1 MSMKATAKKIL
12 INLLIFAILSFLII
26 LGLEIWLRH
35 YTHHNQAILV
45 PDVTTLSLD
54 EATAALQARQLRF
67 EVVDSIHDSSQ
78 PAGVVLEQRPL
89 AQAKVKVNRI
99 VFLTINAQEEKYLPV
114 PFVKDFSQR
123 QATATLEAVG
133 FTVGNIIFV
142 PSEYRNLVLD
152 IQYQGTSIQAG
163 TTLPVGT
170 RLDLVVGHGRSTDQI
185 RIPDFI
191 GKKMDS
197 VFLIAHSYSVNI
209 GKVNYDVTPAN
220 DKESA
225 KYFVYRQEPAAG
237 TFYPVGKR
245 IDLWMSRNPD
255 LLLGETPDTPSLPA
269 N

>member
-1 MSMKATAKKIL
+1 MKPTVKRIL
-12 INLLIFAILSFLII
+12 INLLILVSLSILII
-26 LGLEIWLRH
+26 FAAEAWLRH

-45 PDVTTLSLD
+45 PDVTTLSLE
-54 EATAALQARQLRF
+54 EAARTLQDCQLRY

-78 PAGVVLEQRPL
+78 PAGAVLEQRPD

-99 VFLTINAQEEKYLPV
+99 VFLTVNAQEEKMLPV

-133 FTVGNIIFV
+133 FAIGNIVFV

-152 IQYQGTSIQAG
+152 IQYQGTSIEAG

-170 RLDLVVGHGRSTDQI
+170 RLDLIVGHGRNTDQI

-197 VFLIAHSYSVNI
+197 VFLLAHSYSVNI
-209 GKVNYDVTPAN
+209 GNIHYDETPAN

-225 KYFVYRQEPAAG
+225 KYFVYQQEPTAG
-237 TFYPVGKR
+237 SFYPVGKR
-245 IDLWMSRNPD
+245 IDLWMTQRTD
-255 LLLGETPDTPSLPA
+255 LLPTDSLNSALPG

>member
-1 MSMKATAKKIL
+1 MKATAKKIL
-12 INLLIFAILSFLII
+12 INLLIFVILSFLII

-45 PDVTTLSLD
+45 PDVTTLPLD

-67 EVVDSIHDSSQ
+67 EVVDSIHDNSQ

-89 AQAKVKVNRI
+89 AQAKVKVGRI

-133 FTVGNIIFV
+133 FTVGNIVFV

-152 IQYQGTSIQAG
+152 IQYQGSSIQAG

-170 RLDLVVGHGRSTDQI
+170 RLDLVVGHGRNTDLI
-185 RIPDFI
+185 SIPDFI

-209 GKVNYDVTPAN
+209 GNISYDVTPAN

-225 KYFVYRQEPAAG
+225 KYFVYQQEPAAG
-237 TFYPVGKR
+237 TSYPVGKR
-245 IDLWMSRNPD
+245 IDLWMSSNPD
-255 LLLGETPDTPSLPA
+255 AQSLPA
-269 N
+269 NQP